1 MNQPL
6 VTLTRGY
13 VTSLGKGYPRLVSF
27 FWKTLGPRIQE
38 HGSTRGKK
46 VATHN
51 VESLPPLGPNAPP
64 PQEARRQPFS
74 VFFQRGGNGEVA
86 SSESGN
92 LVF

>member
-64 PQEARRQPFS
+64 PGSQTSTILSFLSA
-74 VFFQRGGNGEVA
+74 GGNGEVA